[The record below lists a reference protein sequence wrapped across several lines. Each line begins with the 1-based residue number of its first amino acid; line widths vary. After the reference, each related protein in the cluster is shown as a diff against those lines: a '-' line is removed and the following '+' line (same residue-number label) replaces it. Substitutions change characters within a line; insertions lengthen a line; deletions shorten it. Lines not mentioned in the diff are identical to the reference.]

1 MVFLKDN
8 VHHYAHNYKVISVK
22 LGVAASSCPVFTCL
36 GLHDL
41 ISLDAKWSEFSPSLN
56 A

>member
-22 LGVAASSCPVFTCL
+22 LGMAASSYPVFTCL
-36 GLHDL
+36 WIHNF
-41 ISLDAKWSEFSPSLN
+41 ISLVVRWNKFSPSLN
-56 A
+56 I

>member
-22 LGVAASSCPVFTCL
+22 LGVAASSFPVFTCI
-36 GLHDL
+36 GLHNF
-41 ISLDAKWSEFSPSLN
+41 ISLDVRRNEFSPSLS

>member
-8 VHHYAHNYKVISVK
+8 VHHYAHNYKVISVN
-22 LGVAASSCPVFTCL
+22 LGVAASSYPVFTCRR
-36 GLHDL
+36 LHGFIASDV
-41 ISLDAKWSEFSPSLN
+41 KWNKFSPTLN